1 MKQTI
6 EIPDGFELEKVS
18 DTEYKIVKKTTLPET
33 WEEFC
38 KIIPKTVRNVA
49 FVDDLSAIRVIERTG
64 SIDPVCD
71 KNLLSS
77 KEEAEAIRTLC
88 QLLQLR
94 DYYNDSWKP
103 DWNDSSVKW
112 CIHFCKGD
120 VVKYTANNFKYLF
133 CFKSEELRN
142 TFLENFKDLLKKIE
156 PLF

>member
-18 DTEYKIVKKTTLPET
+18 DTEYKIVKKGTLPKT
-33 WEEFC
+33 WEECC
-38 KIIPKTVRNVA
+38 KIIPKTVLKKA
-49 FVDDLSAIRVIERTG
+49 FVDDLSSIRIVERTG

-77 KEEAEAIRTLC
+77 EEEAEAIRALC

-94 DYYNDSWKP
+94 DYYNDGWKP
-103 DWNDSSVKW
+103 DWDEPSVKW
-112 CIHFCKGD
+112 CVHFCRNEI
-120 VVKYTANNFKYLF
+120 VRCTANNFKHLF
-133 CFKSEELRN
+133 YFKSEELRD
-142 TFLENFKDLLKKIE
+142 TFLENFRDLLEKVE